1 MISILMATYNG
12 EKYIKESIESVL
24 NQTFKNIELIIGLN
38 GTTDG
43 SKSVIDRFNDNRIRL
58 FDYGNN
64 RGKARTLN
72 KLIRESENNF
82 ICVQDDDDI
91 WVGDKL
97 EKQLRYVDLY
107 DVIGTFIKYI
117 DPNGNIIGHPNL
129 QEDDDLIKRLSMS
142 GDNQIANTSA
152 IFRKSDV
159 IEIGGWKEDIDGI
172 EDYDLWLRLMRS
184 GKKFINIPEYLVLHR
199 IHNQSNF
206 NTKRHDISKIL

>member
-1 MISILMATYNG
+1 MATYNG

>member
-1 MISILMATYNG
+1 MATYNG

-97 EKQLRYVDLY
+97 EKQLRYVGLY

-117 DPNGNIIGHPNL
+117 DPDGNIIGHPNL